1 MRKKLITYFLL
12 LVMSIQILPVQ
23 QLGRML
29 FCNQFTEELPHQGLD
44 TDKDGFNKGFDK
56 GICLYTS
63 GFHFGINSSN
73 ISSQYLHFADAIP
86 LSHEVDIHVPPP
98 NC

>member
-29 FCNQFTEELPHQGLD
+29 FCNQFTEELSHQGLD
-44 TDKDGFNKGFDK
+44 TDKDGFQKGFDK
-56 GICLYTS
+56 GVCLYTS
-63 GFHFGINSSN
+63 GFFFDINSST